1 MDVSGDVA
9 DLMVKE
15 SIQLT
20 EASIKLLA
28 AGSKNLAALLWA
40 LAKDNKKL
48 VGKTGMG
55 RLLRENK
62 ELKVFHIKE
71 SDLAEFRAFAKKNV
85 LFAVV
90 KDKRRTDGMVDLVT
104 NVDFVSQVN
113 LFMERRGYGIPARS
127 QEDAAPKKAV
137 PRAQPDSSSPQRGS
151 GSTQLPGKTART
163 TRTTDTPRQGGGH
176 PYCQGEA
183 GRPAGCVRGYEAAWK
198 GPSEVSTR
206 TAPKTR

>member
-55 RLLRENK
+55 RLLRESK

-85 LFAVV
+85 LFSVV

-113 LFMERRGYGIPARS
+113 LFMERRGYGTPAR
-127 QEDAAPKKAV
+127 EDATPKKAA
-137 PRAQPDSSSPQRGS
+137 PRAQPGSSSPQRGS
-151 GSTQLPGKTART
+151 GSTPSQSERRT
-163 TRTTDTPRQGGGH
+163 TRTTDTPAKVGDIPTVKGRLAALRAASEGMKEPGKPPQRQPTKH
-176 PYCQGEA
+176 P
-183 GRPAGCVRGYEAAWK
+183 
-198 GPSEVSTR
+198 
-206 TAPKTR
+206 PKTR